1 MQTEGKYYDQG
12 ATAVDEKVRELQ
24 ERVEA
29 LMVVIVRK
37 VTDDSEEVEMVAA
50 GKEIEVDLKDLLEY
64 VGYTCRRAYSG

>member
-1 MQTEGKYYDQG
+1 
-12 ATAVDEKVRELQ
+12 
-24 ERVEA
+24 
-29 LMVVIVRK
+29 MVVIVRK